1 MSTDNFDLNNT
12 IEVLERTPATLN
24 ALLSGLSDHWI
35 FATEGAETWSP
46 FYVVGHLV
54 HLEQSDWITRAR
66 HILSGKSGPFESINR
81 EANFDSIEGKPLAE
95 LLIEFGVLR
104 ARNLAALVAMNLS
117 SEDLDRTSLHPSL
130 GQVTLKQLLA
140 TWSVHDLDHITQIA
154 RTMAKSYTD
163 ATGPWNVY
171 LSVLRDRVG

>member
-1 MSTDNFDLNNT
+1 
-12 IEVLERTPATLN
+12 
-24 ALLSGLSDHWI
+24 
-35 FATEGAETWSP
+35 
-46 FYVVGHLV
+46 
-54 HLEQSDWITRAR
+54 
-66 HILSGKSGPFESINR
+66 
-81 EANFDSIEGKPLAE
+81 
-95 LLIEFGVLR
+95 
-104 ARNLAALVAMNLS
+104 MNLS